1 LIVRVFAPSLIYIS
15 LNYFKLLMFLTFY
28 SVSSFS
34 LAWLNDGEGNGNSVV
49 VGYKVC
55 VGSRDPDLIC
65 LETSVSCIGNI
76 LYPLDT
82 IYL

>member
-1 LIVRVFAPSLIYIS
+1 MVREMVTVF
-15 LNYFKLLMFLTFY
+15 
-28 SVSSFS
+28 
-34 LAWLNDGEGNGNSVV
+34 V
-49 VGYKVC
+49 VGDKVC

-65 LETSVSCIGNI
+65 LEASVSFMGNI